1 MWPFGYAQDKLRL
14 VPRLLCSWAELKIGY
29 YFVKFYQH

>member
-14 VPRLLCSWAELKIGY
+14 VPRLLGSRAEFKFGY